1 MDTLDPL
8 SSEPDARLSSP
19 ATARNRGPI
28 LEVLRDCLPAQGQ
41 VLEIASG
48 SGEHAVHFAAAFP
61 GLSWQPSDPSPR
73 ACQSIAA
80 WRSAEGTPN
89 LLPPLALDVTQR
101 PWPVKEV
108 DALVCINMLHI
119 SPWAS
124 AEALLAEAGQRLPA
138 QGVLYLYGPYRRGG
152 EHTAPSNAA
161 FDRDLR
167 ARNPAWG
174 IRDLEAVREL
184 ATQHGLSLERVVDM
198 PANNLSLV
206 LRRQA

>member
-28 LEVLRDCLPAQGQ
+28 LEVLRECLPEHGR

-48 SGEHAVHFAAAFP
+48 SGEHALHFAAALP
-61 GLSWQPSDPSPR
+61 GLEWQPTDPSRR
-73 ACQSIAA
+73 ACDSIAA
-80 WRSAEGTPN
+80 WRDTRGTPN
-89 LLPPLALDVTQR
+89 LLPPLMLDVTQR
-101 PWPVKEV
+101 PWPVTDV
-108 DALVCINMLHI
+108 DAVVCINMLHI
-119 SPWAS
+119 APWSA
-124 AEALLAEAGQRLPA
+124 AEALLTEAGQRLPA
-138 QGVLYLYGPYRRGG
+138 HGVLYLYGPYRRGG
-152 EHTAPSNAA
+152 EHTAPSNAE

-174 IRDLEAVREL
+174 IRDLEAVTEL
-184 ATQHGLSLERVVDM
+184 GAQHDLALERVVEM

-206 LRRQA
+206 LRRRT